1 MLLLSNDDRRALLAI
16 ARQAIL
22 HAVVHERPAE
32 FDSSSA
38 LPSGPPTERL
48 ATPQG
53 AFVTLYLGRRLRG
66 CVGRV
71 DTSDPLAETVAQS
84 AISAALHDPRFGPV
98 GANEVADLEIEIS
111 VLSVLQPISAD
122 AIKAGKHGVLVC
134 HGHKRGLL
142 LPQVAA
148 ERQWSSSRFLAETCR
163 KAGLDPEAWREPQTQ
178 LFGFTVEVFSESS
191 FRAGYSSST

>member
-1 MLLLSNDDRRALLAI
+1 M
-16 ARQAIL
+16 
-22 HAVVHERPAE
+22 
-32 FDSSSA
+32 
-38 LPSGPPTERL
+38 GRL
-48 ATPQG
+48 AEPQG

-71 DTSDPLAETVAQS
+71 DTSDPLIETVAQS
-84 AISAALHDPRFGPV
+84 AISAALHDPRFAAV
-98 GANEVADLEIEIS
+98 SANEVFDLEIEIS
-111 VLSVLQPISAD
+111 VLSLLQPISAD
-122 AIKAGKHGVLVC
+122 AIEAGKHGVLVC
-134 HGHKRGLL
+134 HGDNRGVL

-163 KAGLDPEAWREPQTQ
+163 KAGLDPEAWRDPQAQ